1 MNNFQLLEIGGVAII
16 IGFQL
21 LIFTQTRLRIGVFK
35 GIFPATEQ
43 FTVQRLL
50 IRKAY
55 FTLPPKDFFKSL
67 NQYVE
72 ESRNVFNHPLDE
84 RVTLEVI
91 MLQSG
96 GNSITQK
103 ILYSLNTYLFRNR
116 EIAAD
121 FHLIKDVVERN
132 CDGVEDGI
140 NQTISLPLYLG
151 LLGTFLGIV
160 FGLFQ
165 ISGVDFTADPGA
177 LNEAISLL
185 LGGVKIAMIAS
196 FTGLLLTVLN
206 TGVFF
211 KTAKAEAE
219 DKKNDFYTF
228 IQIELLPLLNQNI
241 NSTFFTLQN
250 NLNRFNEEF
259 KGNVSLLSGVMGR
272 NHDVLIAQEKIL
284 TTLEKL
290 DITEFAKANVIILHE
305 LQLAVDKFNEFNK
318 NLSGVNEMVRLAGT
332 YTGKL
337 NEMIERTD
345 NFHLLGQRVMQTFEN
360 NLQLQK
366 FLQDHYSSLDESKQM
381 IAKSVNKVTSILDDS
396 LEQLKMFTQQRIAEV
411 QKISLR
417 EFDLMRN
424 EYQDKW
430 RNLDHLIHLEA
441 VNRNLSDLKY
451 STASSTNNLHADL
464 QALQTTMQKVVAE
477 LETWRESRERTF
489 GARVQSSFSKML
501 GRNKRNEIK

>member
-1 MNNFQLLEIGGVAII
+1 MNNFQLLEIGGVALI

-21 LIFTQTRLRIGVFK
+21 LIFMQTRLRIGTFK
-35 GIFPATEQ
+35 HIFPAVDQ

-50 IRKAY
+50 VRKAY
-55 FTLPPKDFFKSL
+55 FTLSPKDFFGHL
-67 NQYVE
+67 NQYAE
-72 ESRNVFNHPLDE
+72 ESKNVFNHPLDE
-84 RVTLEVI
+84 RAMLEVI
-91 MLQSG
+91 TVQSG
-96 GNSITQK
+96 GNSVTQK

-121 FHLIKDVVERN
+121 FHLIKDIVERN
-132 CDGVEDGI
+132 CDGVEDSI

-165 ISGVDFTADPGA
+165 ISGIDFTTDPAA
-177 LNEAISLL
+177 LNNAISLL

-196 FTGLLLTVLN
+196 FMGLLLTVLN

-211 KTAKAEAE
+211 KTAKAVAE
-219 DKKNDFYTF
+219 EGKNDFYTF
-228 IQIELLPLLNQNI
+228 IQVELLPLLNQNI
-241 NSTFFTLQN
+241 NSTFYTLQN

-259 KGNVSLLSGVMGR
+259 KNNVGLLSGVMGK
-272 NHDVLIAQEKIL
+272 NHDALVAQERIL

-305 LQLAVDKFNEFNK
+305 LQDAVTKFNEFNK
-318 NLSGVNEMVRLAGT
+318 NLSGINEMVQLAGT
-332 YTGKL
+332 YTGKV
-337 NEMIERTD
+337 NEMIERTN

-381 IAKSVNKVTSILDDS
+381 IAKSVNKVTSILDES
-396 LEQLKMFTQQRIAEV
+396 LEQLKIFTQQRISEV

-417 EFDLMRN
+417 EFDLMKN

-430 RNLDHLIHLEA
+430 RNLDQLTYLET
-441 VNRNLSDLKY
+441 VSRNLSDLKY
-451 STASSTNNLHADL
+451 NAASSAGNLHNDL
-464 QALQTTMQKVVAE
+464 QTLHTTMQKVVGE
-477 LETWRESRERTF
+477 LEAWRRSREMPL
-489 GARVQSSFSKML
+489 GARVQSSVKKMF
-501 GRNKRNEIK
+501 GRNNSHEIK

>member
-16 IGFQL
+16 IGFQM
-21 LIFTQTRLRIGVFK
+21 LIFFQTRLRIGVFK
-35 GIFPATEQ
+35 AIFPAVDQ
-43 FTVQRLL
+43 FVVQRLL
-50 IRKAY
+50 VRKAY
-55 FTLPPKDFFKSL
+55 FALPPKEFFGNL
-67 NQYVE
+67 NQFVE
-72 ESRNVFNHPLDE
+72 DSKNVFNHPLDE
-84 RVTLEVI
+84 RIPLEHIRV
-91 MLQSG
+91 QQG
-96 GNSITQK
+96 GNQVTQK

-116 EIAAD
+116 EVAAD
-121 FHLIKDVVERN
+121 FHLVKDIVERN

-165 ISGVDFTADPGA
+165 ISGIDFTADPGA
-177 LNEAISLL
+177 LNNAISLL

-211 KTAKAEAE
+211 KTAKAEEE
-219 DKKNDFYTF
+219 DRKNDFYTF

-241 NSTFFTLQN
+241 NSTFLTLQN

-259 KGNVSLLSGVMGR
+259 KHNVGMLSGVMGK
-272 NHDVLIAQEKIL
+272 NHDALVAQEKIL

-290 DITEFAKANVIILHE
+290 DITEFAKANVIILRE
-305 LQLAVDKFNEFNK
+305 LQYAVDKFNEFNK
-318 NLSGVNEMVRLAGT
+318 NLSGINEMVQLAGT

-345 NFHLLGQRVMQTFEN
+345 NFHLLGQRVMQTFDN

-381 IAKSVNKVTSILDDS
+381 IAKSVNKVTSILDES
-396 LEQLKMFTQQRIAEV
+396 LEQLKIFTQQRISEV

-417 EFDLMRN
+417 EFDLMKN

-430 RNLDHLIHLEA
+430 RNLDQLAYLET
-441 VNRNLSDLKY
+441 VNRNLADLKLNAT
-451 STASSTNNLHADL
+451 SQAGNLRTDL
-464 QALQTTMQKVVAE
+464 QTLQASMHKIVAE
-477 LETWRESRERTF
+477 LEDWRRNRDRSFGERM
-489 GARVQSSFSKML
+489 QSSFSKMF
-501 GRNKRNEIK
+501 GRGKPHEIK